1 MRVVVVTPPIDPV
14 VTLEIAKQHLRI
26 DGNDDDALIT
36 GMVAAVTNHLDGPEG
51 WLGRA
56 LAVQTLE
63 LRLDHFTGPA
73 CRYDIRL
80 PYAPII
86 EVASVKYFSSA
97 GVEQTVAPNSY
108 ELLGDR
114 IALAFGQSWPSARVQ
129 REAVR
134 IRYRAGY
141 EALPAAINAAILL
154 MVGDLYANRE
164 SVITGPSA
172 AAIAVPMSTT
182 VEALLTPF
190 RVFR

>member
-14 VTLEIAKQHLRI
+14 VTLDIAKQHLRI
-26 DGNDDDALIT
+26 DGNDDDALISA
-36 GMVAAVTNHLDGPEG
+36 MVAAVTNHLDGPEG

-56 LAVQTLE
+56 LGVQELEARFDKTSFGRYVRLPFEPVLE
-63 LRLDHFTGPA
+63 LTAVEYLDGGDVIVQADLADF
-73 CRYDIRL
+73 
-80 PYAPII
+80 
-86 EVASVKYFSSA
+86 
-97 GVEQTVAPNSY
+97 
-108 ELLGDR
+108 ELLGAKLVPADTV
-114 IALAFGQSWPSARVQ
+114 FPWEVGSWR

-134 IRYRAGY
+134 VRYRAGY
-141 EALPAAINAAILL
+141 ETLPAAINAAILL

-172 AAIAVPMSTT
+172 AAIAIPMSTT